1 MIFQGLL
8 FLLFVGECFSSEI
21 MQPYIPEEAIH
32 PKKEFGDWKNVDGV
46 CIFVKKV
53 PGGGGDPTVQ
63 QKACVNETRQVGAFD
78 IEPYSSLILENL
90 VEKFKQAHKSCLP
103 SAVHTTFTT
112 SLITELKDK
121 HTADFVFPFV
131 AYTDSPKV
139 HRHFFLPLLH
149 TPGAFYVAR
158 RKSMPVSALV
168 SKCVQLWPLVAIVL
182 AMSILSG

>member
-8 FLLFVGECFSSEI
+8 FLLFVGGCLSSGI

-46 CIFVKKV
+46 CIFVKKI

-63 QKACVNETRQVGAFD
+63 QYACTNETFQVDSFD
-78 IEPYSSLILENL
+78 TEPYSSLILEHL
-90 VEKFKQAHKSCLP
+90 VEKFEQDHKSCD
-103 SAVHTTFTT
+103 SIVHTTFKS